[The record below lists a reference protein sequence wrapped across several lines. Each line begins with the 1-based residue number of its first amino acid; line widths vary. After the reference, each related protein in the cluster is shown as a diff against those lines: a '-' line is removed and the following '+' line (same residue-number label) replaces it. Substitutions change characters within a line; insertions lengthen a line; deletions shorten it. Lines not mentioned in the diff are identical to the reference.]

1 MLGTAFGIWRQ
12 NLKRETG
19 ESRRGVEFSL
29 VFGMG
34 GLWVEAG
41 CGSLEVE

>member
-19 ESRRGVEFSL
+19 ESRRGVGFSL